1 METYPKSMAHPWA
14 SRLRVS
20 VVVGLVLA
28 LVFGA
33 LGVTPAKADTTTGL
47 VLHWTFEEGSGT
59 VTQDQTLN
67 DLDGSITA
75 PEGSWSPD
83 VPPGSS
89 GHSIYLGGKV
99 SKDYV
104 TSAASALFPS
114 GSSARTLCAWVKS
127 ADGAR
132 DVWAGH
138 IVNYGTPGGDGYAFG
153 MMIFD
158 GDRWWFYGH
167 GAPDLDTGIPATT
180 TWHHHCATYDGT
192 TVTYY
197 LDGAQVA
204 SGAKSL
210 STTANTSMV
219 VGVRPDIGWD
229 TYFDGWVDDVR
240 LYDRALSAADVAEF
254 VSGLTHTVTF
264 HANGGTGSMSP
275 QTAVSP
281 NALTANAFTLTGY
294 SFAGWDTSSA
304 GATVAYNNGATYDFS
319 ADIDLYAVWAPN
331 HTVTFHA
338 NGGTGS
344 MSPQSAAFPTALTPN
359 TFTLTGYSF
368 AGWDTSPAGTTVVY
382 ANGAT
387 YSFAA
392 DADLYA
398 VWAPKPN
405 HTVTKAADT
414 NDGVCDADC
423 SLREAIAVAA
433 AGDTVV
439 FVANLSG
446 QTIRLASPLSI
457 GKNLTID
464 GSALAVPVSINGD
477 SDNNGA
483 GNVNVFIISGPHT
496 VDIKGL
502 TITRGNASST
512 SYGGAIYNSGGSVT
526 VTNVTFD
533 SNQAPGVGGAIY
545 SSGGSITVNS
555 CTFNANTTVSIGG
568 AIMIQSAALTVA
580 NSIFTN
586 NISTGWWAGG
596 IFFDAG
602 SRVLTVSNSTFSGNR
617 GTQGGGI
624 YVFAASSATVT
635 GSTFSGNTATETGG
649 AIFSQSN
656 LAVVNSTFTGN
667 TAPAGNGSAIRNVGT
682 IYLTNSTLSDNFNAG
697 AFVNHGGA
705 QVRNTIMANTT
716 GGSDCIGNVFAVNLN
731 NLIES
736 RSDCSAPLIPSDPV
750 LGPLANNGGPTQ
762 TMALLAGSP
771 AIDTGDPAT
780 CSTPVGSPQYGAG
793 GVDQRGAVRPQGA
806 GCDIGAYE
814 LQANHTV
821 TFDANDGTGTMAQQL
836 SSVPAALTANTF
848 TRDRLQLRGLE

>member
-304 GATVAYNNGATYDFS
+304 GATVVYNNGATYDFS

-387 YSFAA
+387 YS
-392 DADLYA
+392 
-398 VWAPKPN
+398 
-405 HTVTKAADT
+405 
-414 NDGVCDADC
+414 
-423 SLREAIAVAA
+423 S
-433 AGDTVV
+433 
-439 FVANLSG
+439 
-446 QTIRLASPLSI
+446 
-457 GKNLTID
+457 
-464 GSALAVPVSINGD
+464 
-477 SDNNGA
+477 
-483 GNVNVFIISGPHT
+483 
-496 VDIKGL
+496 
-502 TITRGNASST
+502 RG
-512 SYGGAIYNSGGSVT
+512 
-526 VTNVTFD
+526 
-533 SNQAPGVGGAIY
+533 
-545 SSGGSITVNS
+545 
-555 CTFNANTTVSIGG
+555 
-568 AIMIQSAALTVA
+568 
-580 NSIFTN
+580 
-586 NISTGWWAGG
+586 
-596 IFFDAG
+596 
-602 SRVLTVSNSTFSGNR
+602 
-617 GTQGGGI
+617 
-624 YVFAASSATVT
+624 
-635 GSTFSGNTATETGG
+635 
-649 AIFSQSN
+649 
-656 LAVVNSTFTGN
+656 
-667 TAPAGNGSAIRNVGT
+667 
-682 IYLTNSTLSDNFNAG
+682 
-697 AFVNHGGA
+697 
-705 QVRNTIMANTT
+705 
-716 GGSDCIGNVFAVNLN
+716 
-731 NLIES
+731 
-736 RSDCSAPLIPSDPV
+736 
-750 LGPLANNGGPTQ
+750 
-762 TMALLAGSP
+762 
-771 AIDTGDPAT
+771 
-780 CSTPVGSPQYGAG
+780 
-793 GVDQRGAVRPQGA
+793 
-806 GCDIGAYE
+806 
-814 LQANHTV
+814 
-821 TFDANDGTGTMAQQL
+821 
-836 SSVPAALTANTF
+836 
-848 TRDRLQLRGLE
+848 